1 MLKSIFILE
10 IILKVVIIVLGVL
23 AWQGMKWAFV
33 VFLVVMGIVL
43 MTDIALLVGNYFK
56 EKSETQKNSI

>member
-10 IILKVVIIVLGVL
+10 IVLKVVIIVLGIL
-23 AWQGMKWAFV
+23 AWLGMKWAFV

-43 MTDIALLVGNYFK
+43 MTDIVLVGNYFK